1 LTANCANKELFAKL
15 AQISNISIKHMPEE
29 KKVES
34 KTKRAP
40 NQFVFGLVSGV
51 AVIALIGAG
60 VFGVMYFKNKKNGN
74 VAGVNT
80 ENQQQQQPAEE
91 QKPQPFTAQ
100 IAATDHVLGNKDAK
114 VKIFE
119 FSDFQCPYCA
129 RFEEVMNE
137 LVKAYPNDVA
147 WVFKDF
153 PIESHPLGLPGA
165 IAAECAG
172 AQGKFFE
179 MADKIFA
186 GQASLT
192 ADKFND
198 FAAELKLD
206 VAAFKTCVAEEKPKD
221 KIIADYQLG
230 ISSGVQGTPTSFIN
244 GEVVPG
250 AVPIESLKQMVEK
263 LLK

>member
-1 LTANCANKELFAKL
+1 
-15 AQISNISIKHMPEE
+15 MPEE
-29 KKVES
+29 KKSEPKAA
-34 KTKRAP
+34 KTS
-40 NQFVFGLVSGV
+40 NQFLFGLMSGI
-51 AVIALIGAG
+51 AVIAVIGMAT
-60 VFGVMYFKNKKNGN
+60 FGVMYFKGKKDNGQ

-80 ENQQQQQPAEE
+80 NNEQQQQQQQQA
-91 QKPQPFTAQ
+91 QPQAKPFTAQ
-100 IAATDHVLGNKDAK
+100 IAETDHVLGNKDAK
-114 VKIFE
+114 VKVFE

-129 RFEEVMNE
+129 RFHEVMNE

-147 WVFKDF
+147 WVFKNF
-153 PIESHPLGLPGA
+153 PIESHPMGLPGA

-186 GQASLT
+186 GQAGLT
-192 ADKFND
+192 AEKFND
-198 FAAELKLD
+198 FATELKLD
-206 VAAFKTCVAEEKPKD
+206 VEAFKTCVAEEKPKN

-230 ISSGVQGTPTSFIN
+230 IDSGVQGTPTSFVN

-250 AVPIESLKQMVEK
+250 ALPIESMKQMVEK